1 MAKYRFDQAS
11 KTLLKTS
18 LVGEATGFAFFGEP
32 FAGVETTRMLTY
44 ADCIRMRM
52 LTYAD
57 FFFGEPFA
65 VGAER
70 LVFRC
75 TEIKIPQDK
84 LSEWYTQHFN
94 SKEGSTSFRAT
105 RCGLRLVAKEAKD
118 EENLALGRAF
128 HEQFAR
134 IQVRGHTYIQ
144 DNKAPRHKII
154 QCY

>member
-18 LVGEATGFAFFGEP
+18 LVGDATGFAFFGEP
-32 FAGVETTRMLTY
+32 FAGVATRMLAH
-44 ADCIRMRM
+44 ADCIRVRM
-52 LTYAD
+52 LACAD
-57 FFFGEPFA
+57 FFGEPVA

-154 QCY
+154 Q

>member
-18 LVGEATGFAFFGEP
+18 LVGDAMGFAFFGEP

-94 SKEGSTSFRAT
+94 SKEGSTSFRAM
-105 RCGLRLVAKEAKD
+105 RCGLRLVAKGMQKRPTNACK
-118 EENLALGRAF
+118 
-128 HEQFAR
+128 
-134 IQVRGHTYIQ
+134 
-144 DNKAPRHKII
+144 
-154 QCY
+154 